1 MKSFYSY
8 YLVDTLSET
17 IVSGFSA
24 ISDHAARKM
33 VYEAL
38 KKNPVYQDMADCLK
52 LYRSGELFDVAETYS
67 EASDPNYS
75 LEIDIAGV
83 FADAS

>member
-24 ISDHAARKM
+24 ISDDVARKM

-38 KKNPVYQDMADCLK
+38 KKNPVYQDMEDSLK

-67 EASDPNYS
+67 EVVVQNYS
-75 LEIDIAGV
+75 FEVDIAGV
-83 FADAS
+83 FSDAS